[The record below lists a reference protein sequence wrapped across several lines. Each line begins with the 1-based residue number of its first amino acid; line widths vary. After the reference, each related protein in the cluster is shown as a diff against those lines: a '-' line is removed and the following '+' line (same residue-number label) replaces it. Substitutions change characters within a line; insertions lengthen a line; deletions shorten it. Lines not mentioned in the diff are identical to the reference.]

1 METIEQKYE
10 PYNFSKTSCYVFIL
24 TIDKGGY
31 FKIEHK
37 VPSYIRK
44 LKGVFITTSGHVNTL
59 TYSGIIS
66 LNFNGQATKC
76 FQMAVSKTDTLE
88 DCSLPI
94 PFDERINL
102 NSFVQGYFYA
112 IPAENEFP
120 YTLSIYLHYKR

>member
-10 PYNFSKTSCYVFIL
+10 PYNYSSTRCYVFVL
-24 TIDKGGY
+24 AVTKEGY
-31 FKIEHK
+31 LKIEHK
-37 VPSYIRK
+37 IPSYIRE
-44 LKGVFITTSGHVNTL
+44 LKGVFVSTSGHLNTL
-59 TYSGIIS
+59 TFSGVIS

-76 FQMAVSKTDTLE
+76 LQIAVSKTDSVE

-94 PFDERINL
+94 PFDEKINL

-120 YTLSIYLHYKR
+120 FLLSIYLHYKR